1 MTPGPISV
9 ATPDPGNSRSFCPWY
24 TSEPCPF
31 DVGELRVGEDGLS
44 SYEPSSDI
52 GATGRSD
59 TVEGL
64 VFLRGRQHR
73 KKNKIPA
80 IATAAKTPTTI
91 PAIAPPEM
99 DELLAVLLS
108 VLAEIG
114 VVVGEL
120 VLLAAEVEAAV
131 ADV

>member
-1 MTPGPISV
+1 L
-9 ATPDPGNSRSFCPWY
+9 
-24 TSEPCPF
+24 

-52 GATGRSD
+52 GGTGRSD

-80 IATAAKTPTTI
+80 IATAAKTPTII

-108 VLAEIG
+108 VLAAIG